1 MQTDQ
6 GSQQVVPPPQPYTN
20 EPQRVEITLLHSQPK
35 VWQNALMPNALHRKD
50 GSEQNLTNQD
60 RRAKC
65 LNFNVSKEKF
75 QKDEVSPSLEQQ
87 TKNSFKVSIIPQKKD
102 EDKLLQ
108 NINKQRADDL

>member
-1 MQTDQ
+1 
-6 GSQQVVPPPQPYTN
+6 
-20 EPQRVEITLLHSQPK
+20 
-35 VWQNALMPNALHRKD
+35 MPNALHRKD

-75 QKDEVSPSLEQQ
+75 VKDEVSPSLEQQ

-102 EDKLLQ
+102 EDKLLE
-108 NINKQRADDL
+108 NKKNRELMICIGRFTVTRA